1 MSTLTPFNL
10 TIVLPPNRQY
20 YVSYFYPYEYNG
32 GYTNNC
38 KYRSNVTTAL
48 EEGWHTADIYN
59 EFWKDNP
66 TRGEPIVGNI
76 YKVPFTFEYD
86 VILNRLACTYF
97 VFSWYEDNELKYFVY
112 AMNRENALGGNTSYG
127 HGELVAPDIV
137 TDEDGSLL
145 VYIGFLTNY
154 ASEVYAPGRK
164 IYNHV
169 LGVDEALI
177 QASQTDKCIYE
188 GTSFRDTYYN
198 NFPYEV
204 LVNGYHIYRC
214 PDGIIYGNYNLRDGY
229 NEGYKIPELVGA
241 IVKEQ
246 FGLLNWN
253 PFTDDKGTSK
263 DYVVIYRFKFTR
275 TGDSDPNR
283 TIFRVIKLSSAGAPG
298 EGISIWGDLWIDAE
312 TKELKIQSHVFTP
325 YLRVLKQLPDNA
337 LYSWHEL
344 ALTFDS
350 STYVKGIY
358 FDGEYIDIVEIA
370 GRSAYSQFTS
380 QKVESYPK
388 CMSSYLQSPNEIATF
403 NLIMSQDKSMLVDYI
418 GVHRNTELEPYVMMD
433 NYFDYYDPI
442 LPDIPEPEPEPD
454 PEEPTIINKN
464 IYLVCYKGATSI
476 FDKLIRIIKTNL
488 TSKEFPP
495 PPIDPRL
502 RHLVGRLPPPLKGTF
517 IPPLAQPEHI
527 LNALPKNYPTH
538 VSPRPIEVLLS
549 KILNSDYTH
558 VGLWIVPENTPIPKE
573 ITYYACRED
582 AGVMEYT
589 EAYTDVDLYKINMP
603 TVKPCHVKKFFE
615 KTQYKHG
622 SMIGDMGYRHLM
634 HEHSMSSVEWV
645 AAALNLAFPCKYTI
659 NKLIDFANLEE

>member
-1 MSTLTPFNL
+1 MSNTSPFNL

-20 YVSYFYPYEYNG
+20 YVSYFYPYDC
-32 GYTNNC
+32 NNSIYANMC
-38 KYRSNVTTAL
+38 KYRSNVTTVL

-66 TRGEPIVGNI
+66 TRGEPIRGNI

-86 VILNRLACTYF
+86 VILSTRACTYF
-97 VFSWYEDNELKYFVY
+97 IFSWYEGNELKYFVY
-112 AMNRENALGGNTSYG
+112 AMNKNNALGGDNSYA
-127 HGELVAPDIV
+127 HGELLAPNLL

-145 VYIGFLTNY
+145 VYIGFLTDY
-154 ASEVYAPGRK
+154 ATYVYAPGRK

-177 QASQTDKCIYE
+177 QASKTDKCIYK
-188 GTSFRDTYYN
+188 GSSYADTYYN

-204 LVNGYHIYRC
+204 LVNGYHIFHC
-214 PDGIIYGNYNLRDGY
+214 PSGIIYGNYNLEDGY
-229 NEGYKIPELVGA
+229 NEGYKVPELVGA
-241 IVKEQ
+241 VVREQ
-246 FGLLNWN
+246 FGN
-253 PFTDDKGTSK
+253 PYWSPYIDDKGTST
-263 DYVVIYRFKFTR
+263 DYVIIYRFKFTR

-283 TIFRVIKLSSAGAPG
+283 TIFRIIKLDGAESLYSS
-298 EGISIWGDLWIDAE
+298 ISIFGDLWIDSE

-325 YLRVLKQLPDNA
+325 YLRVLKQLPDDA

-344 ALTFDS
+344 GLTFDDS
-350 STYVKGIY
+350 HYVKGIY
-358 FDGEYIDIVEIA
+358 FDGEYFNLIEIA
-370 GRSAYSQFTS
+370 GRSAYSAFFPQHV
-380 QKVESYPK
+380 QSYPK
-388 CMSSYLQSPNEIATF
+388 ANMDSLLYPSNIESFNRAMSK
-403 NLIMSQDKSMLVDYI
+403 DKTMLVDYI
-418 GVHRNTELEPYVMMD
+418 GIHRNTELEPYVMKE

-442 LPDIPEPEPEPD
+442 LPDVPEPEPE
-454 PEEPTIINKN
+454 EPTGVINKN

-517 IPPLAQPEHI
+517 IPPLAKPEHI
-527 LNALPKNYPTH
+527 LNALPKNYPVH
-538 VSPRPIEVLLS
+538 ASPRPIEVLLS

-558 VGLWIVPENTPIPKE
+558 VGLWIVPENTPIPEE

-603 TVKPCHVKKFFE
+603 TVKPYHVEKFFE
-615 KTQYKHG
+615 KTRYMRG

-645 AAALNLAFPCKYTI
+645 AAALNLAFPRKYTI

>member
-1 MSTLTPFNL
+1 MSTDTPFNL

-20 YVSYFYPYEYNG
+20 YVSYFYPYEYDG
-32 GYTNNC
+32 GYIDLC
-38 KYRSNVTTAL
+38 KYHSNVTTVL

-66 TRGEPIVGNI
+66 TRGEPITGNI

-86 VILNRLACTYF
+86 VILDRLACTYF
-97 VFSWYEDNELKYFVY
+97 IFSWYENDELKYFVY
-112 AMNRENALGGNTSYG
+112 AMNKNNALGGDFSYG
-127 HGELVAPDIV
+127 HGELLAPNLL

-145 VYIGFLTNY
+145 VYIGFLTDY
-154 ASEVYAPGRK
+154 ATYVYAPGRK

-177 QASQTDKCIYE
+177 QASKTDKCIYE
-188 GTSFRDTYYN
+188 GSSFRDTYYN

-204 LVNGYHIYRC
+204 LVNGYHIYHC
-214 PDGIIYGNYNLRDGY
+214 PSGIIYGNYNLRDGY

-241 IVKEQ
+241 VIKEQ
-246 FGLLNWN
+246 FGNTYWS
-253 PFTDDKGTSK
+253 PYTDDKGTSK
-263 DYVVIYRFKFTR
+263 DYVIIYRFKFTR
-275 TGDSDPNR
+275 TGDTDPNR
-283 TIFRVIKLSSAGAPG
+283 TVFRIIKLSGTNMISS
-298 EGISIWGDLWIDAE
+298 GITIFSDLWIDPE
-312 TKELKIQSHVFTP
+312 TKELKLQSHVFTP
-325 YLRVLKQLPDNA
+325 YLRVLKQLPDDA

-344 ALTFDS
+344 ALTFDNDS
-350 STYVKGIY
+350 YLKGIY

-370 GRSAYSQFTS
+370 GRSAYTQFFSQH
-380 QKVESYPK
+380 VESYPK
-388 CMSSYLQSPNEIATF
+388 EGMGTVSSSDTIENF
-403 NLIMSQDKSMLVDYI
+403 DRIMSKDKTMLVDYI
-418 GVHRNTELEPYVMMD
+418 GIHRNTELEPYVMRD

-442 LPDIPEPEPEPD
+442 LPDVPEPEPE
-454 PEEPTIINKN
+454 EPTGVINKN
-464 IYLVCYKGATSI
+464 IYLVCYKGDTSI

-517 IPPLAQPEHI
+517 IPPLAKPEHI
-527 LNALPKNYPTH
+527 LNALPKSYPTH

-558 VGLWIVPENTPIPKE
+558 VGLWVVPENMPVPEE

-603 TVKPCHVKKFFE
+603 TVKPNHVEKFFE
-615 KTQYKHG
+615 KTRYKRG

>member
-1 MSTLTPFNL
+1 MSNTSPFNL

-32 GYTNNC
+32 GFDDKC
-38 KYRSNVTTAL
+38 KYHSNVTTVL
-48 EEGWHTADIYN
+48 EEDWHTADIYN

-66 TRGEPIVGNI
+66 TRGEPIRGNI

-97 VFSWYEDNELKYFVY
+97 IFSWYEGNELKYFVY
-112 AMNRENALGGNTSYG
+112 AMNKDNALGGDASYG
-127 HGELVAPDIV
+127 HGELLAPNIL
-137 TDEDGSLL
+137 TDEDGSIL
-145 VYIGFLTNY
+145 VYIGFLTDY
-154 ASEVYAPGRK
+154 ASYVYAPGRK

-177 QASQTDKCIYE
+177 QASKTDKCIHE
-188 GTSFRDTYYN
+188 GSSYRDNYYN

-204 LVNGYHIYRC
+204 LVNGYHIYHC

-241 IVKEQ
+241 IIKEQ
-246 FGLLNWN
+246 FGNTYWS
-253 PFTDDKGTSK
+253 PHTDDWGTSK
-263 DYVVIYRFKFTR
+263 DYVIIYRFKFTR
-275 TGDSDPNR
+275 TGDSDSNR
-283 TIFRVIKLSSAGAPG
+283 TNFKVIKFDSNG
-298 EGISIWGDLWIDAE
+298 ELWIDPE
-312 TKELKIQSHVFTP
+312 TKELKIQSYVFTP
-325 YLRVLKQLPDNA
+325 ELRILKQLSDDA
-337 LYSWHEL
+337 LYLWHEL

-350 STYVKGIY
+350 RTYIKGFY
-358 FDGEYIDIVEIA
+358 FDGEYFDLVEIA
-370 GRSAYSQFTS
+370 GRSAYSSFFS
-380 QKVESYPK
+380 QHVASYPGA
-388 CMSSYLQSPNEIATF
+388 SFGTVSHPDTIANFDTYV
-403 NLIMSQDKSMLVDYI
+403 SVYKSMLVDYI
-418 GVHRNTELEPYVMMD
+418 GIHRNTELEPYVMKD

-442 LPDIPEPEPEPD
+442 LPDVPEPEPE
-454 PEEPTIINKN
+454 EPTDVINKS
-464 IYLVCYKGATSI
+464 IYLVCYKGDTSI

-488 TSKEFPP
+488 TSKEFPS

-558 VGLWIVPENTPIPKE
+558 VGLWVVPENTPVPEE

-603 TVKPCHVKKFFE
+603 TVKPNHVEKFFE
-615 KTQYKHG
+615 KTRYKRG